1 MGSPTFKK
9 IFLFLLLLFFSFSSI
24 PTLAQNEPTPT
35 GAPASRNNIILQKQK
50 AIQENTGLESWT
62 NEAMGSNFT
71 ALFLGL
77 NGSVPEEVF
86 DSMESGEEE
95 EISYSPGGAIGDVNQ
110 RIASLYTPPAS
121 GIEYLAQVKDNFLGK
136 PVYAQDSTFQ
146 QLQFLLPIWRS
157 FRNIIYV
164 LATLLF
170 IIVGLMIILRV
181 KVSPQAVITL
191 QSAIP
196 QIITTL
202 ILVTFSY
209 AIAGLI
215 IDFTNLIQGIFMSAL
230 FSASGKNLTTD
241 YLFESQFWHQTWING
256 LWDDIQKLFV
266 KYPTLDY
273 SFSSLTNMDAKIFR
287 GLARRLSPRLTT
299 GVFLGKLIGKITV
312 GFMGDLSGGIG
323 GAILPLI
330 TSILV
335 FIWSIKL
342 FFGLLKCYLMILFKI
357 IIAPLEIGMGSI
369 PNSKTNFS
377 SWFIDILSNA
387 ITFPVVAIFIVLAN
401 VIVDV
406 FEKGAQAGGSLW
418 MPGLIDATRLFSHQD
433 RAYVSLGAALGLVCL
448 SLMSK
453 LPDLIPAAIKNMKGA
468 DFGKAI
474 GENLNLKNA
483 PIIGGAIKTT
493 QAGVEKAGT
502 EIVSK
507 YVQGPVKDK
516 FTEVSTRVG
525 FGKRKSNPEP
535 AAERS
540 SEENK
545 SGFSN

>member
-157 FRNIIYV
+157 FRNIVYV

-202 ILVTFSY
+202 IWSPFLMP
-209 AIAGLI
+209 L
-215 IDFTNLIQGIFMSAL
+215 
-230 FSASGKNLTTD
+230 
-241 YLFESQFWHQTWING
+241 
-256 LWDDIQKLFV
+256 
-266 KYPTLDY
+266 LD
-273 SFSSLTNMDAKIFR
+273 
-287 GLARRLSPRLTT
+287 
-299 GVFLGKLIGKITV
+299 
-312 GFMGDLSGGIG
+312 
-323 GAILPLI
+323 
-330 TSILV
+330 
-335 FIWSIKL
+335 
-342 FFGLLKCYLMILFKI
+342 
-357 IIAPLEIGMGSI
+357 
-369 PNSKTNFS
+369 
-377 SWFIDILSNA
+377 
-387 ITFPVVAIFIVLAN
+387 
-401 VIVDV
+401 
-406 FEKGAQAGGSLW
+406 
-418 MPGLIDATRLFSHQD
+418 
-433 RAYVSLGAALGLVCL
+433 
-448 SLMSK
+448 
-453 LPDLIPAAIKNMKGA
+453 
-468 DFGKAI
+468 
-474 GENLNLKNA
+474 
-483 PIIGGAIKTT
+483 
-493 QAGVEKAGT
+493 
-502 EIVSK
+502 
-507 YVQGPVKDK
+507 
-516 FTEVSTRVG
+516 
-525 FGKRKSNPEP
+525 
-535 AAERS
+535 
-540 SEENK
+540 
-545 SGFSN
+545 